1 MMTDPDLP
9 LEHRILRDLGGMT
22 LEEMRVRMSNA
33 EFQEHAAYY
42 KWERAMR
49 SIR

>member
-9 LEHRILRDLGGMT
+9 LEHRIARDLGGMT
-22 LEEMRVRMSNA
+22 VEEMRARMSNV

-42 KWERAMR
+42 KWQAAMR
-49 SIR
+49 SVR